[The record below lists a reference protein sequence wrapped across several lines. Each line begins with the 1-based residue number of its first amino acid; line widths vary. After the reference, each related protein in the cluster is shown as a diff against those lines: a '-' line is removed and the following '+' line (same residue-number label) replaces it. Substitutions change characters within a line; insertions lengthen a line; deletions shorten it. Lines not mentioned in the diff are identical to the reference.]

1 MFQSSSVHGLQFILI
16 GIGLLFQVLAVSA
29 LRRETS
35 PSSYLGHEPATEDET
50 PKAQPSQS
58 HPTREKIVLPEP
70 QQQRPQRR
78 ERDYYEM
85 EKTPP
90 GVPAAEL
97 VRTARVT
104 YIRN

>member
-1 MFQSSSVHGLQFILI
+1 MFQSSSISGLQFILI
-16 GIGLLFQVLAVSA
+16 GIGLLFQVVAVSA

-35 PSSYLGHEPATEDET
+35 IYRGHVPATEDDET
-50 PKAQPSQS
+50 PEVRPSQS

>member
-1 MFQSSSVHGLQFILI
+1 MFQSSSISGLQFILI
-16 GIGLLFQVLAVSA
+16 GIGLLFQVVAVSA

-35 PSSYLGHEPATEDET
+35 IYRGHVPATEDDET
-50 PKAQPSQS
+50 PEVRPSQS
-58 HPTREKIVLPEP
+58 HPTREKIVLPQP
-70 QQQRPQRR
+70 QQPPQSRK
-78 ERDYYEM
+78 RDYYEM